1 MIAHT
6 PVQVYLCGR
15 RFRRSALSLSLS
27 EKVGR
32 DVLFVM
38 RLRLVRL
45 TGRVSSS
52 SIHNSGRERG
62 EGKQTVKAAPLEL
75 EIDE

>member
-1 MIAHT
+1 
-6 PVQVYLCGR
+6 
-15 RFRRSALSLSLS
+15 
-27 EKVGR
+27 
-32 DVLFVM
+32 VLFVM